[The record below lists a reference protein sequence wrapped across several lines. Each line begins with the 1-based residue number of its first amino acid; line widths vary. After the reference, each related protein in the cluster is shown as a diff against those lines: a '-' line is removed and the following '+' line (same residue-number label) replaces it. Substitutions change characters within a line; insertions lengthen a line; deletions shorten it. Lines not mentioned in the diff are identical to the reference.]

1 MTEKNLLIDTNIVT
15 ESDVEQHDVYTL
27 LTKAPPDGLG
37 LKTEDILTKHN
48 VRGMLI
54 KKRANKKNHYPDYVI
69 GINGLPV
76 VVIEV
81 KKPNEDLQEAFSE
94 ARLYASEI
102 NAQYP
107 NNINPLTKLVATDGN
122 TWLLGYWDSDNIEVE
137 VTESSSFSEN
147 FAQLIDF
154 LNARRY

>member
-1 MTEKNLLIDTNIVT
+1 MTDKNLLIDTSIVT

-27 LTKAPPDGLG
+27 LTKAPPNGLG

-81 KKPNEDLQEAFSE
+81 KKPNEDLLEAFSE
-94 ARLYASEI
+94 ARLYATEI

-107 NNINPLTKLVATDGN
+107 NNVNPLTKLVATDGKK
-122 TWLLGYWDSDNIEVE
+122 WLLGYWDSDNIEIE
-137 VTESSSFSEN
+137 VAEVSSFSES
-147 FAQLIDF
+147 FSKLIDF
-154 LNARRY
+154 LKRTT